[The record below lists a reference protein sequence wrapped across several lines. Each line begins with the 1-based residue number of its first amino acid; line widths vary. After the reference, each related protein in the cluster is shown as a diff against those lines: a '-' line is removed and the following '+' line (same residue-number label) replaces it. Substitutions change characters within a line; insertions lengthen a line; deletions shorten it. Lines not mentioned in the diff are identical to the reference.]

1 GHCVL
6 AATYLINKMPME
18 AIVTLPHRDK
28 LEPRGLKYVPLG
40 YPPNSKGYTL
50 YDLNT
55 KQVFHRRD
63 VTFEE
68 KVFPFKAQLVS
79 SSDNAINTNSDATP
93 EYNMPEVSISTK
105 EVVEPVHTRRST
117 RNSNKP
123 SWLKDFVLAKGQPSS
138 ANNVST
144 NTQTKHPKYPL
155 FTEDDFIDIY
165 DQHIA
170 FLANVFAETE
180 PSSYNHASRYP
191 EWLQVMQTELKTLEK
206 NHTWELTSLP
216 PGHKAI
222 SSKWVFK
229 TKYKADGTIDRYK
242 ERVLIALAT
251 AKGWLLQKDGYCIN
265 WTLTMLLHG
274 FIDED
279 IYMQPPTGY
288 TTASPRQGTH
298 LNQRKYILDLL
309 HDVGLTAT
317 KPVASLMPTNLKLSL
332 GKRNP
337 LSNLEAYRRSI
348 GRLLY
353 LTMTWPDISYV
364 VHHPSQ
370 FVFAPTNLHMQ
381 AGLHLLKY
389 LKGTISKGLFYLV
402 HSVVSWKTKKQLV
415 VSRSSIEAKYRV
427 MAFTTF
433 EILWLSFLLKDLH
446 IPVKLP
452 ITLLCDNK
460 AAQHLTA
467 NPYFHERSKHL
478 DMDCHFTGEKI

>member
-1 GHCVL
+1 
-6 AATYLINKMPME
+6 ME

-79 SSDNAINTNSDATP
+79 SSDNAIVFPTYCSLDIP
-93 EYNMPEVSISTK
+93 
-105 EVVEPVHTRRST
+105 VEAESY
-117 RNSNKP
+117 
-123 SWLKDFVLAKGQPSS
+123 VLYES
-138 ANNVST
+138 
-144 NTQTKHPKYPL
+144 
-155 FTEDDFIDIY
+155 
-165 DQHIA
+165 
-170 FLANVFAETE
+170 NVFAETE

-242 ERVLIALAT
+242 ERT
-251 AKGWLLQKDGYCIN
+251 
-265 WTLTMLLHG
+265 
-274 FIDED
+274 
-279 IYMQPPTGY
+279 
-288 TTASPRQGTH
+288 SQGTH

-415 VSRSSIEAKYRV
+415 VSRSSIEAEYRV

-478 DMDCHFTGEKI
+478 DMDCHFTREKI